1 MGFSKLRLLNFIPL
15 VLDWPVALA
24 AVAASADT
32 STSRSPF
39 DSVNGVYSGSQT
51 PSYLPWNTY
60 NYCNAP
66 HVNAA
71 HYSVPPNSSSAELVY
86 MNVMIRHHKRTPDNA
101 YPDENMLNPATGWT
115 CTDFLQSNFGSL
127 AKNTA
132 ENAQIYHQT
141 VIEPSHPFLSQIWN
155 GSCDVG
161 QLTAAGLEDAITHGK
176 DFAGVYSDKLKF
188 LEEID
193 SSTVWVRTSTE
204 DRTYQVAGGMLFGMN
219 PNLSKQPFK
228 VVTEPASIDS
238 LVPSYSCPN
247 ADAIRDQYQS
257 VPAWNDHL
265 VQNEAL
271 QTRLGE
277 LTGTLGLSA
286 WTSWYDH
293 YFDTFTSRTCHGHPL
308 PCNSTGACVSPS
320 DAVTVFGI
328 GNFEYNYIWK
338 AAQNASTYNS
348 LTFGVMFQEL
358 ANNFVAF
365 KNGHENFKLRLYV
378 GHDGSMIRLA
388 SGLGIQGPLP
398 WPALGS
404 EFVMEV
410 WRTHSKEYFV
420 RVMHE
425 GTPAVGLEWVSLDS
439 FIQLLQSNVPQNI
452 FQQCN
457 D

>member
-1 MGFSKLRLLNFIPL
+1 MM
-15 VLDWPVALA
+15 VD
-24 AVAASADT
+24 
-32 STSRSPF
+32 
-39 DSVNGVYSGSQT
+39 
-51 PSYLPWNTY
+51 
-60 NYCNAP
+60 
-66 HVNAA
+66 
-71 HYSVPPNSSSAELVY
+71 
-86 MNVMIRHHKRTPDNA
+86 
-101 YPDENMLNPATGWT
+101 
-115 CTDFLQSNFGSL
+115 
-127 AKNTA
+127 
-132 ENAQIYHQT
+132 
-141 VIEPSHPFLSQIWN
+141 
-155 GSCDVG
+155 
-161 QLTAAGLEDAITHGK
+161 
-176 DFAGVYSDKLKF
+176 
-188 LEEID
+188 
-193 SSTVWVRTSTE
+193 
-204 DRTYQVAGGMLFGMN
+204 
-219 PNLSKQPFK
+219 
-228 VVTEPASIDS
+228 
-238 LVPSYSCPN
+238 
-247 ADAIRDQYQS
+247 
-257 VPAWNDHL
+257 
-265 VQNEAL
+265 
-271 QTRLGE
+271 
-277 LTGTLGLSA
+277 
-286 WTSWYDH
+286 DH

-388 SGLGIQGPLP
+388 SGLGIQGSLP